1 MSVKSG
7 SDLDDEQLR
16 TLYAWIDQIPLSRP
30 KKSISRDFSDGVLMA
45 EIISAYFP
53 SLVELHN
60 YTPAHSVK
68 QKLYNYET
76 LNQKVLRK
84 LGYVLT
90 RSTIEDVVNCK
101 PLAVEHVLNQLQLK
115 MAKYK
120 EKKSKMQPEMN
131 SPVNN
136 VNNNNNNI
144 NKYKNM
150 PSSPPP
156 AAMKPGENP
165 YNLGK
170 NVRTNIDEEILYEKD
185 RQIQDLQETVK
196 ILELKVS
203 KLEQLVRL
211 KDNKIQK
218 LSIGGG
224 KI

>member
-7 SDLDDEQLR
+7 SEVLDDEQLR

-45 EIISAYFP
+45 EIIAAYFP

-68 QKLYNYET
+68 QKIYNFET

-131 SPVNN
+131 SPVSNSN
-136 VNNNNNNI
+136 M
-144 NKYKNM
+144 NKYKS
-150 PSSPPP
+150 PSSPTPP
-156 AAMKPGENP
+156 AAMKQGENP
-165 YNLGK
+165 YNMGR
-170 NVRTNIDEEILYEKD
+170 NVRAYIDEEILYEKD

-218 LSIGGG
+218 LSSGGG

>member
-7 SDLDDEQLR
+7 SDALDDEQLR

-53 SLVELHN
+53 TLIELHN

-68 QKLYNYET
+68 QKIYNYET

-120 EKKSKMQPEMN
+120 EKKSKMQSEMN

-136 VNNNNNNI
+136 GNM
-144 NKYKNM
+144 NKYKM
-150 PSSPPP
+150 PSSPPA
-156 AAMKPGENP
+156 AAMKQGENP
-165 YNLGK
+165 YNMGK
-170 NVRTNIDEEILYEKD
+170 NLRSNIDEEILYEKD

-218 LSIGGG
+218 LSNGGG